1 MAGRIGCFRWMIA
14 LWLVAQSGSAFA
26 QAAAPPPPAVT
37 VAPVVSR
44 EVTQT
49 ADFIG
54 RITAINKVDIVAR
67 VAGFIEQRLFTE
79 GQMVKTGDLLFS
91 IEPAT
96 YKAAVEQA
104 TANLAKAKAAEIN
117 AALQL
122 TRAQQLV
129 RNQNIPQATVDQRV
143 ADEASAQADIME
155 AQAALDQANINLGYT
170 EIRSPIDG
178 RIGLANL
185 TVGNLVGPST
195 GTLATIVSQDPIYVI
210 FQASER
216 DILEYKRKIAEVGD
230 QNGHVRVRVKLPDD
244 SIYPHPGLS
253 DFLDIQISGSTDTV
267 AVRAE
272 LPNPEGLLV
281 PGEFVAV
288 AVEAG
293 TAQTALV
300 IPQSAVQLDQ
310 AGRYVLVVDDSKKV
324 ELRRVTVGAE
334 RGSDVVVTD
343 GLKEG
348 ELVMVEGIQKV
359 HPGQV
364 VAATTAPGN

>member
-96 YKAAVEQA
+96 
-104 TANLAKAKAAEIN
+104 ANLAKAKAAEIN

-155 AQAALDQANINLGYT
+155 A
-170 EIRSPIDG
+170 
-178 RIGLANL
+178 
-185 TVGNLVGPST
+185 
-195 GTLATIVSQDPIYVI
+195 
-210 FQASER
+210 
-216 DILEYKRKIAEVGD
+216 
-230 QNGHVRVRVKLPDD
+230 
-244 SIYPHPGLS
+244 
-253 DFLDIQISGSTDTV
+253 
-267 AVRAE
+267 
-272 LPNPEGLLV
+272 
-281 PGEFVAV
+281 
-288 AVEAG
+288 
-293 TAQTALV
+293 
-300 IPQSAVQLDQ
+300 
-310 AGRYVLVVDDSKKV
+310 
-324 ELRRVTVGAE
+324 
-334 RGSDVVVTD
+334 
-343 GLKEG
+343 
-348 ELVMVEGIQKV
+348 
-359 HPGQV
+359 
-364 VAATTAPGN
+364 